1 MATSAYFD
9 RMFYYAVGNKI
20 YRADLTRSTPR
31 SYEIYAHPDPSVRI
45 TRLKFRSQRE
55 DRWDI
60 SGVSY
65 LGGVAE
71 YPDGNCSMLE
81 MKLTAAG
88 EIDKEEG
95 TKDLMVYEFKGFKN
109 VVDFVY
115 AFK

>member
-1 MATSAYFD
+1 M
-9 RMFYYAVGNKI
+9 
-20 YRADLTRSTPR
+20 
-31 SYEIYAHPDPSVRI
+31 
-45 TRLKFRSQRE
+45 
-55 DRWDI
+55 
-60 SGVSY
+60 
-65 LGGVAE
+65 AE
-71 YPDGNCSMLE
+71 YPDGNCSLLE

>member
-1 MATSAYFD
+1 MRIPQPGNNLQFIKQLQLILRIKSPCISTFRFFNTSIRTFQTVFA
-9 RMFYYAVGNKI
+9 K
-20 YRADLTRSTPR
+20 
-31 SYEIYAHPDPSVRI
+31 
-45 TRLKFRSQRE
+45 
-55 DRWDI
+55 
-60 SGVSY
+60 
-65 LGGVAE
+65 
-71 YPDGNCSMLE
+71 LE

>member
-1 MATSAYFD
+1 MLPNSFPD
-9 RMFYYAVGNKI
+9 VRLL
-20 YRADLTRSTPR
+20 RLADYLRDEVEAIP
-31 SYEIYAHPDPSVRI
+31 YD
-45 TRLKFRSQRE
+45 F
-55 DRWDI
+55 
-60 SGVSY
+60 VSY